1 MTNNLTIDTVVA
13 HIAANEDM
21 SNGMSKEAKE
31 LTKGNAGRKVDSY
44 VRLMHAVAT
53 WGMAD
58 WNRKVSA
65 EFRAALK
72 AKGVSEACVKRYVEN
87 TTKALKASTDLFEA
101 AQAGPFTLASYLEAK
116 EINTEGKI
124 VEIFQP
130 KCERWEALAKEAAGL
145 DKDDYPRFAAMVKAL
160 KDKQVK
166 VAHAAADAEA
176 RKNAM
181 AGAKI
186 DGAGNVVIKEEAAA

>member
-1 MTNNLTIDTVVA
+1 MTNTLTIDAVVA
-13 HIAANEDM
+13 HIAANEDT
-21 SNGMSKEAKE
+21 SKGLSAEAKE
-31 LTKGNAGRKVDSY
+31 LTKGNTGRKVDSY
-44 VRLMHAVAT
+44 VRLMCAVVT

-72 AKGVSEACVKRYVEN
+72 AKGVSETCVKRYVEN
-87 TTKALKASTDLFEA
+87 STKALKASTDLFAA

-116 EINTEGKI
+116 EINTESKI

-130 KCERWEALAKEAAGL
+130 KCERWETLAKEAAGL

-186 DGAGNVVIKEEAAA
+186 DGAGNVVVKEEAAS